1 MSRTVGHFAPWFLAV
16 LVGSLI
22 AMTLVPYVAPI
33 LTWYVLAG
41 MLVVALVL
49 GISLIAHNRRLCE
62 RCIASMPLD
71 AATVAVRYALRF
83 RVAHLFENRLLA
95 LGYLA
100 LVAGSSFL
108 YAHPV
113 GKYGWAVVEATL
125 IYLLFVYVT
134 HQRLQPWCPYCKTG
148 GEELTAPTA
157 PTPLSTPV

>member
-1 MSRTVGHFAPWFLAV
+1 MSRTVGHHAPWLLAI

-22 AMTLVPYVAPI
+22 AMTLVPYVAAV
-33 LTWYVLAG
+33 LTWYVLAA

-49 GISLIAHNRRLCE
+49 GISILAHNRRLCE

-71 AATVAVRYALRF
+71 ASTVAVRFALRF
-83 RVAHLFENRLLA
+83 RVAHLFESKLIA

-100 LVAGSSFL
+100 VVAGSSFF
-108 YAHPV
+108 YTHPV
-113 GKYGWAVVEATL
+113 GRYGWAVVEASL

-148 GEELTAPTA
+148 GEEVVTPTRPSPISSPA
-157 PTPLSTPV
+157 